1 MATLKSSRAF
11 LLFEVLVAVVVLAVG
26 ITFVMRSF
34 STSVSAVKGIEDY
47 FTASSLIEEK
57 IFQLETLGIDKVPRE
72 GRFESGLEKF
82 SWKINSTP
90 ASDLSLYKVN
100 LSIIWD
106 TQNTAKVISVET
118 YLKQPL
124 SR

>member
-1 MATLKSSRAF
+1 MLKSNKAF

-26 ITFVMRSF
+26 ITFVLRSF

-57 IFQLETLGIDKVPRE
+57 IFQLQTLGLDKVPTE

-82 SWKINSTP
+82 SWKINSVP
-90 ASDLSLYKVN
+90 VSDLSLYKVD

-106 TQNTAKVISVET
+106 TQSTTKVISIET
-118 YLKQPL
+118 YLQPPL
-124 SR
+124 SH